1 MKHRHLLLI
10 ISCWLVYSLNL
21 SSQVFNYVVAADGS
35 GDYTSIQSALN
46 ACPDGQKS
54 MIFIKNGTYNEQ
66 VALGTKSAA
75 STKKISLIGESYG
88 GILITHSQ
96 SRASSGSPTYE
107 DVCTV
112 KLYASDFYAENIS
125 IQNAAGATG
134 MAEALYTAGDR
145 QIFRNCKLLGYQDTY
160 RSKKGTRG
168 YFKNCLIEGA
178 VDFIY
183 AGGTLFFDDCTINCV
198 NGGGHIVAPEDSY
211 TTKTSTVS
219 GKTLNL
225 GFVFR
230 RCNITANT
238 DVATGS
244 YDLGRPWNV
253 NAGAYYL
260 NCTLGK
266 HIKPAG
272 WTTMGGNE
280 TTASFAEYN
289 SLNPDGTSAT
299 VNGRISW
306 SFQLQQFDADSILNP
321 KKVYSTLYTT
331 TFDPI
336 TTSTPTA
343 RPENVTVN
351 GSLVSW
357 SAVSGAIGYIVY
369 KDGKY
374 LASPT
379 IVTFTDNPGSMGTY
393 SVRAV
398 NPIGVLSEI
407 ASIPTSLSDIQLND
421 PEIYV
426 NNQSIKLNQS
436 VDLIQLLST
445 TGNIIA
451 QNMNES
457 ELLLNTFYQGIFI
470 LKINTKG
477 SVFTKKIVLNMK

>member
-1 MKHRHLLLI
+1 MRYRHLFLIVSCLLI
-10 ISCWLVYSLNL
+10 YSTNA
-21 SSQVFNYVVAADGS
+21 SSQVFNYVVATDGS
-35 GDYTSIQSALN
+35 GDYTTIQSALN
-46 ACPDGQKS
+46 ACPEGQTS
-54 MIFIKNGTYNEQ
+54 RIFVKNGTYNEQ
-66 VALGTKSAA
+66 VTLGTKSAA
-75 STKKISLIGESYG
+75 SSKKISLIGESYG
-88 GILITHSQ
+88 GVLITHSQ
-96 SRASSGSPTYE
+96 SRASSGSPTFE
-107 DVCTV
+107 DICTV
-112 KLYASDFYAENIS
+112 KLYANDFYAENIG
-125 IQNAAGATG
+125 IQNTAVAG

-145 QIFRNCKLLGYQDTY
+145 QIFRNCKVLGYQDTY

-168 YFKNCLIEGA
+168 YFKNCWIEGA

-211 TTKTSTVS
+211 TTKASTVS

-238 DVATGS
+238 NVATGS

-253 NAGAYYL
+253 NGGAYYL

-272 WTTMGGNE
+272 WATMGGNE

-289 SLNPDGTSAT
+289 SLNPDGTPVT
-299 VNGRISW
+299 LNGRISW
-306 SFQLQQFDADSILNP
+306 SFQLQQYDADSILNP

-331 TFDPI
+331 VFDPI
-336 TTSTPTA
+336 TTCTPRA

-357 SAVSGAIGYIVY
+357 SAVSGAIGYVVY

-379 IVTFTDNPGSMGTY
+379 DITFTDNPGSMGTY
-393 SVRAV
+393 SIRAV
-398 NPIGVLSEI
+398 NPAGVLSEV

-426 NNQSIKLNQS
+426 NNQSIKLNQP
-436 VDLIQLLST
+436 VDLIQLLSA

-451 QNMNES
+451 QNTNES
-457 ELLLNTFYQGIFI
+457 ELSLNTFYQGVFI

-477 SVFTKKIVLNMK
+477 TVFTKKIALNMK